1 MIGGAAAVVAVV
13 LLVVFLVGV
22 TVGIIFVIAM
32 SVRRANRAVRPD
44 HEPAAP
50 RRRWPYLDQA
60 DPDDDEPGEP
70 PSWPTRGG

>member
-22 TVGIIFVIAM
+22 TVGIAFVIAM

-44 HEPAAP
+44 REPAAP
-50 RRRWPYLDQA
+50 RRTWSDLDET

-70 PSWPTRGG
+70 PSWPTRGS